1 MFFSFRFWY
10 LLLLSSEGRG
20 KIVKKNLIKFDAVK
34 KKDKNDDWMEKNDAG
49 MFEGDIMLEGGA
61 KKAHLGRKGDPDENL
76 AVQNARKYHQW
87 TLYGRGVIPYVIS
100 GNFSKDQRETIQRA
114 FKEYHDK
121 TCIKFVK
128 RDSSKHEYFIDIISN
143 GRNGEKDKKNCI
155 KRRGCWSSVGWSK
168 KDCNNKDT
176 KHVGQKLNL
185 DNGCVRYKNR
195 PGM

>member
-10 LLLLSSEGRG
+10 LLLLSSQGRG
-20 KIVKKNLIKFDAVK
+20 KISKKNLRKFDAVK
-34 KKDKNDDWMEKNDAG
+34 KMDKNEDWMEKNDAG

-61 KKAHLGRKGDPDENL
+61 KKAHLGRKGDQDENL

-114 FKEYHDK
+114 FKEYNDK

-143 GRNGEKDKKNCI
+143 GRNGETDKKNCI
-155 KRRGCWSSVGWSK
+155 KKRGCWSSVGWSK

>member
-1 MFFSFRFWY
+1 MFFSLRFWY
-10 LLLLSSEGRG
+10 LLLLSSKGQG
-20 KIVKKNLIKFDAVK
+20 KILKKNLRKFDAIK
-34 KKDKNDDWMEKNDAG
+34 KIDKNEDWMEKNDAG

-61 KKAHLGRKGDPDENL
+61 KRAHLDDENI
-76 AVQNARKYHQW
+76 AVHNARKYHQW
-87 TLYGRGVIPYVIS
+87 TLYGNGVIPYVIS
-100 GNFSKDQRETIQRA
+100 GNFSKDQREAIQRA

-128 RDSSKHEYFIDIISN
+128 RDSSKHDYFIDIMSN
-143 GRNGEKDKKNCI
+143 ERDNVDRDKKNCI

-168 KDCNNKDT
+168 KDCKNKDT

-185 DNGCVRYKNR
+185 DNGCVKHKDS